1 MLKHLHI
8 SNYALISSLDIDFH
22 AGLNII
28 TGETGAGKSIMLGA
42 LSLIFGARADSKP
55 LSDTSKSIIEAE
67 FTNPPELLKSVFE
80 ENGIEWDSK
89 TCIIRRELNPSG
101 RSRAFVNDT
110 PASLAML
117 KEISL
122 HLVDIHSQHQNQL
135 LAKPAFQLEIIDS
148 LADNKA
154 LLEDYTKKYDR
165 LRTALKTLKSTKQQL
180 KSSAENVEF
189 IRFQLDKI
197 NKVNPQENEEQELEA
212 QREII
217 EDSIRNKNLFTEAS
231 SIIASDSDN
240 GLISNINR
248 LQDIAAELGTSL
260 HNGKEI
266 AARLEQIAVELDDIE
281 TEFNKTDCD
290 LSATP
295 AELTAIENRLAEI
308 AELKK
313 QFKTSDY
320 NELETIRLKLS
331 AQIDNLENASSIIHE
346 QEEAARKALLDAKKV
361 ASEMSRRRKTA
372 AESFALQLQQLAK
385 PLGMKNLECFI
396 NVEPADINPTGIDSV
411 EFLFSFNKNQ
421 TPTPVANSASGGE
434 ISRLMLC
441 IKAIIANKIQ
451 LPSMLFD
458 EIDTGV
464 SGEVAA
470 KMGELMRQIA
480 SQFQAIVITHLP
492 QVASKGGHHFKV
504 YKQDDETSTHTYIKE
519 LDRAERIDE
528 LAVMLGGDSSS
539 IAARHNAE
547 ELLNN

>member
-55 LSDTSKSIIEAE
+55 LSDSGKSIIEAE
-67 FTNPPELLKSVFE
+67 FINPPEILKSVFE
-80 ENGIEWDSK
+80 ENGIEWDPE
-89 TCIIRRELNPSG
+89 TCIIRRELNPAG

-117 KEISL
+117 KEISM

-148 LADNKA
+148 LADNKNLIQEYA
-154 LLEDYTKKYDR
+154 KKYDR
-165 LRTALKTLKSTKQQL
+165 LRITLKTLKATKQQL
-180 KSSAENVEF
+180 KNSAENADF
-189 IRFQLDKI
+189 IRFQLEKI
-197 NKVNPQENEEQELEA
+197 NRVNPRENEEQELEA
-212 QREII
+212 QRETI
-217 EDSIRNKNLFTEAS
+217 EDSIRNKALFIEAS
-231 SIIASDSDN
+231 NIIASDSDN

-260 HNGKEI
+260 RNGKEI

-320 NELETIRLKLS
+320 NELETLRLKLS
-331 AQIDNLENASSIIHE
+331 AQIDNLENASSIIHQ
-346 QEEAARKALLDAKKV
+346 QEEAARKALLDAKKI
-361 ASEMSRRRKTA
+361 ASEISRRRKIA
-372 AESFALQLQQLAK
+372 AESFALQLQELAK

-396 NVEPADINPTGIDSV
+396 NIEPADINPSGMDSV

-492 QVASKGGHHFKV
+492 QVASKGDHHFKV

-519 LDRAERIDE
+519 LDRTERIDE

-547 ELLNN
+547 ELLKN